1 LKLVGVVVA
10 DAFLSDEFDELEE
23 HLVSVLPG
31 RGGFS
36 DEPRE
41 TVRSF
46 LMEARSRTSGG
57 ASTGHVQL
65 ANAKIYKQ
73 SIMAAAY
80 GAFASNLVQSASLW
94 LNNPAPGLAM
104 LAVCFFPTEDGAAL
118 GEQFFRA
125 HHPIPVTRRKGHR
138 TFHTVELAKSRD
150 LALELQ
156 RFIEA
161 NLFPAHAGRLQA
173 DRFPRGTIAIWSVP
187 QVPEPSDM
195 DWYASVGRV
204 LNLSV
209 LDHWDEEDGSLFRG
223 LPPEGGFRQNGLTY
237 LLSGGRSSQGEGEDG
252 EGRRITSL
260 LDSINDWH
268 PWFLLG
274 AATEL
279 LSVQAAHR
287 RVALDRHRPRVLPR
301 LRRLGQLARSIDDLR
316 YRVSRVAWSHQTYEQ
331 YARIPKWRWHDP
343 GSEMTHQ
350 EIIESDTLP
359 PEQTF
364 DQSVRWHIDHYLSVA
379 RSDIELSSDRVKSLL
394 QLATPASIR
403 LWTVAAVLVQL
414 AALLAIILS
423 R

>member
-1 LKLVGVVVA
+1 
-10 DAFLSDEFDELEE
+10 
-23 HLVSVLPG
+23 
-31 RGGFS
+31 
-36 DEPRE
+36 
-41 TVRSF
+41 
-46 LMEARSRTSGG
+46 
-57 ASTGHVQL
+57 
-65 ANAKIYKQ
+65 
-73 SIMAAAY
+73 
-80 GAFASNLVQSASLW
+80 
-94 LNNPAPGLAM
+94 
-104 LAVCFFPTEDGAAL
+104 
-118 GEQFFRA
+118 
-125 HHPIPVTRRKGHR
+125 
-138 TFHTVELAKSRD
+138 
-150 LALELQ
+150 
-156 RFIEA
+156 
-161 NLFPAHAGRLQA
+161 
-173 DRFPRGTIAIWSVP
+173 
-187 QVPEPSDM
+187 M